1 MCSSDL
7 DAVGEAYDKVAR
19 VMQLGYPGGPK
30 IDAAA
35 KDGDPEAVDFKRVR
49 LEKGSF
55 DFSFSGLKT
64 QVLNYLSRERMRGN
78 VVCRENV
85 SAAFQQAVMDV
96 LVDKTM
102 AAAEKYGADKITA
115 SGGVAANSLL
125 REMLKAECDNKGIDL
140 YLPDP
145 VLCTD
150 NAAMIASSAYY
161 RYKMN
166 GADDLLLDAY
176 ANLPF

>member
-1 MCSSDL
+1 
-7 DAVGEAYDKVAR
+7 
-19 VMQLGYPGGPK
+19 
-30 IDAAA
+30 
-35 KDGDPEAVDFKRVR
+35 
-49 LEKGSF
+49 
-55 DFSFSGLKT
+55 
-64 QVLNYLSRERMRGN
+64 MRGN